1 MIIIK
6 KNISRNVSGAVVGS
20 VELVQC
26 QIFPCSGLYLFS
38 KSKVAPQMHRF
49 RLITEF

>member
-20 VELVQC
+20 VQC
-26 QIFPCSGLYLFS
+26 QTFPCSGLYFS
-38 KSKVAPQMHRF
+38 QKLQLSVKC
-49 RLITEF
+49 TETILWESLA